1 VLSWLGRKKE
11 LPGWFASTLDGELLD
26 FAHAERASS
35 GRWAITTYGS
45 TPIGPAQRDLPKIA
59 QDLGM
64 QRYRCST
71 MLRPGEYQLLLIDGL
86 NVPKAELKSALRWRV
101 KDMIDYRIEE
111 ATIDLLDIPP
121 LDGAADRPHP
131 VFAVSARNELIKSR
145 IEFFEAGRI
154 PLSVIDIEETA
165 QRNLA
170 ALYEKENRAV
180 ALAYFGYEAGLLTIN
195 VRGELYLARRLEVP
209 LREIAADSTEIAE
222 GAHERVALEIQRTLD
237 HFDRQFRQVGVGKL
251 LVAPTPQPTG
261 LADFL
266 RERFELPLEIAD
278 LRNALAF
285 PGGAPDDE
293 THWRLYHHFGAAL
306 RH

>member
-1 VLSWLGRKKE
+1 MDWLGKKP
-11 LPGWFASTLDGELLD
+11 LPGWFASTLDGERLD
-26 FAHAERASS
+26 FAHAQRAPS
-35 GRWAITTYGS
+35 GQWTITTFGS
-45 TPIGPAQRDLPKIA
+45 RPLPRVAQELRL
-59 QDLGM
+59 

-71 MLRPGEYQLLLIDGL
+71 ILRSGEYQLLLVDGL
-86 NVPKAELKSALRWRV
+86 NVPKAELKSAVRWRV
-101 KDMIDYRIEE
+101 KDMVDYRVDD
-111 ATIDLLDIPP
+111 ATIDVLDIPP
-121 LDGAADRPHP
+121 LEGGGERPHP
-131 VFAVSARNELIKSR
+131 VYAVSARNELLKSR
-145 IEFFEAGRI
+145 IDLFEAGRI

-170 ALYEKENRAV
+170 ALYEADNRAV
-180 ALAYFGYEAGLLTIN
+180 GLAYFGHEAGLLTIN

-209 LREIAADSTEIAE
+209 LREIAADSPEIAA